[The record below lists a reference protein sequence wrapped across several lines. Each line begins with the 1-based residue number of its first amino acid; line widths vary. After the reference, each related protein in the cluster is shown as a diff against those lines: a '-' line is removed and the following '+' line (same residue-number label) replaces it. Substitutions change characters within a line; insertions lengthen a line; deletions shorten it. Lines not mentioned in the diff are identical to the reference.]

1 MTQKLKNAL
10 WMCVVVI
17 AVIAPY
23 SVEAS
28 LWHRLWGASE
38 DQQNGQGTPI
48 GAIAQDTDFITGGPS
63 LQGQALDFDLTASTL
78 GLGSDFVVLD
88 TDEKESAQK
97 EGSAAFYCSK
107 EKFSQ
112 IMKEARDEEK
122 TFPCEA
128 NSVPVEPIPFK
139 TIEKKQDLDSA
150 LIFSTP
156 LQYGA
161 YLEFL
166 KRVPSAR
173 KVHAIESYHFP
184 LDALEEIEVFMNAS
198 RLPAHERLN
207 HTYTHKA
214 VQARYQL
221 VVPFITEENLEIV
234 FLYPFVSEVFFSKSL
249 KSMKKGKHIF
259 DFDHEGMGVLHYEAL
274 RILGPDTVR
283 ALTQTFRWILVFQAS
298 QAQEDL
304 ANAFVSHILD
314 AEMITDQK
322 EESVPS
328 VLFTTADQKEME
340 RPLVLE
346 ESGALPPTNV
356 PVQQAILAA
365 PGNGFVV
372 PCVLGFGALVI
383 GSLFL
388 SHHK

>member
-1 MTQKLKNAL
+1 
-10 WMCVVVI
+10 
-17 AVIAPY
+17 
-23 SVEAS
+23 
-28 LWHRLWGASE
+28 
-38 DQQNGQGTPI
+38 
-48 GAIAQDTDFITGGPS
+48 
-63 LQGQALDFDLTASTL
+63 
-78 GLGSDFVVLD
+78 
-88 TDEKESAQK
+88 
-97 EGSAAFYCSK
+97 
-107 EKFSQ
+107 
-112 IMKEARDEEK
+112 
-122 TFPCEA
+122 
-128 NSVPVEPIPFK
+128 
-139 TIEKKQDLDSA
+139 
-150 LIFSTP
+150 
-156 LQYGA
+156 
-161 YLEFL
+161 
-166 KRVPSAR
+166 
-173 KVHAIESYHFP
+173 
-184 LDALEEIEVFMNAS
+184 
-198 RLPAHERLN
+198 
-207 HTYTHKA
+207 
-214 VQARYQL
+214 
-221 VVPFITEENLEIV
+221 
-234 FLYPFVSEVFFSKSL
+234 
-249 KSMKKGKHIF
+249 MKKGKHIF